1 MKILIVLILTVP
13 QSTDDNLGVIVGV
26 VVGLGVL
33 LFVIVIIVLVVVLVL
48 RKMTSKISVDSKD
61 LEKTWNEWSIVR
73 TIRQKV
79 INNKFVTFKNCTVVL
94 YLIIIAF
101 CIFTS

>member
-13 QSTDDNLGVIVGV
+13 QSTDDNNLGVIVGV

-61 LEKTWNEWSIVR
+61 LEKT
-73 TIRQKV
+73 
-79 INNKFVTFKNCTVVL
+79 
-94 YLIIIAF
+94 
-101 CIFTS
+101 